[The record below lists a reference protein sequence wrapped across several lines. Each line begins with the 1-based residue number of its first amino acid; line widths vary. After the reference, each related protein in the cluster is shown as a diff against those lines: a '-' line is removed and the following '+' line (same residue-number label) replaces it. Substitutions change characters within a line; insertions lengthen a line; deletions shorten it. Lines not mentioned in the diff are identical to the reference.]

1 MDFTANLNE
10 IIQRTHDVKSFRF
23 NRPVGFEYK
32 AGQFMF
38 ITITVSGKKVRKPF
52 TISSSP
58 TEKDHL
64 EFTKKLTG
72 HDFSNNLDAMV
83 IDNVLGVDGP
93 YGYLTFGGEYNN
105 IALLSGGIGIT
116 PIISICKYCV
126 DTGLATKVTVISS
139 NKAQQDI
146 VFGEEL
152 NQMEQ
157 NNNNL
162 KVVHTL
168 TGASNSWQGYRER
181 ISESMIIREIQNYK
195 DCVFY
200 LCGPPVMLDSMV
212 SILDNLGV
220 PNECVKQE
228 SFTGY

>member
-1 MDFTANLNE
+1 MDFTANLNK
-10 IIQRTHDVKSFRF
+10 IIQRTHDVKSFSF
-23 NRPVGFEYK
+23 NRPDGFDYK

-38 ITITVSGKKVRKPF
+38 VTIMISGEKVRKPF

-58 TEKDHL
+58 TEKDHI

-83 IDNVLGVDGP
+83 VGDVLGIDGP
-93 YGYLTFGGEYNN
+93 HGNLTFEGEYNN

-116 PIISICKYCV
+116 PIISICKYYT
-126 DTGLATKVTVISS
+126 DTGLDTKVTIISS
-139 NKAQQDI
+139 NKAQKDI
-146 VFGEEL
+146 VFRDEL
-152 NQMEQ
+152 DQMEE

-168 TGASNSWQGYRER
+168 TGAGDDWQGCQER
-181 ISESMIIREIQNYK
+181 ISESMIIREIRNYK
-195 DCVFY
+195 NCVFY
-200 LCGPPVMLDSMV
+200 LCGPPMMIDSMV

-220 PNECVKQE
+220 LKERVKQE
-228 SFTGY
+228 SFIGY